1 MHDAVA
7 RMLSRYENRSL
18 DDQMRA
24 LREIIQEVALL
35 GLWRARFF
43 EHGAFYG
50 GTALRILHG
59 LDRFSEDLD
68 FSLLAPAA
76 DFSLQRFSAA
86 LEEEV
91 RAFGFNLRV
100 ESVNKSVESA
110 VQSAFLKANTRN
122 ELLVIETDERLT
134 RNTPPGQVL
143 KIKIEVDTDPPPG
156 FMTTTRF
163 LLQPIPFAV
172 RCYTLPS
179 LFAGKIHALL
189 FRRWNN
195 RVKGRD
201 WYDLVWYAANH
212 PQLNLYHL
220 EQRMRQTGQW
230 SGESRLTKKQFA
242 ELMNS
247 AIDRLDLEQAR
258 QDVSPFVKDQQAL
271 AIWSRDFFRDVA
283 ARISIVEEQE
293 V

>member
-7 RMLSRYENRSL
+7 RMLSKYENRSL
-18 DDQMRA
+18 DDQVRA
-24 LREIIQEVALL
+24 LREIIQEVTLL

-43 EHGAFYG
+43 EHAAFYG
-50 GTALRILHG
+50 GTCLRILHG

-68 FSLLAPAA
+68 FSLLAPAP
-76 DFSLQRFSAA
+76 DFSLHRFSAA

-91 RAFGFNLRV
+91 QAFGFNLRV
-100 ESVNKSVESA
+100 EAVDKAVETA

-122 ELLVIETDERLT
+122 ELMVIETDERLA
-134 RNTPPGQVL
+134 RNIPPGQVL

-156 FMTTTRF
+156 FATTTRF

-179 LFAGKIHALL
+179 LFAGKLHALL

-201 WYDLVWYAANH
+201 WYDLVWYAAHH
-212 PQLNLYHL
+212 PHLNLYHL
-220 EQRMRQTGQW
+220 EQRMRQTGHW
-230 SGESRLTKKQFA
+230 SGSSSLMRKHFD

-247 AIDRLDLEQAR
+247 AIDRLDIGQAR
-258 QDVSPFVKDQQAL
+258 QDVAPFVRDQRVL
-271 AIWSRDFFRDVA
+271 EVWSREFFRDVA
-283 ARISIVEEQE
+283 SRISVVEEQE
-293 V
+293 A

>member
-1 MHDAVA
+1 MHDAIA
-7 RMLSRYENRSL
+7 RMLAKYENKSL
-18 DDQMRA
+18 DDQVKA

-43 EHGAFYG
+43 EHAAFYG

-68 FSLLAPAA
+68 FSLLVPTP

-100 ESVNKSVESA
+100 ESVDKTVATA
-110 VQSAFLKANTRN
+110 VQSAFLKAATRT
-122 ELLVIETDERLT
+122 ELMVIEADERLISAI
-134 RNTPPGQVL
+134 PSGQVL
-143 KIKIEVDTDPPPG
+143 KIRIEVDTDPPPA
-156 FMTTTRF
+156 FATTTRY

-179 LFAGKIHALL
+179 LFAGKLHALL
-189 FRRWNN
+189 CRRWNN

-201 WYDLVWYAANH
+201 WYDLVWYAAHH
-212 PQLNLYHL
+212 PQLNLFHL
-220 EQRMRQTGQW
+220 EQRMRQTGHW
-230 SGESRLTKKQFA
+230 SGTARLSRHDLD
-242 ELMNS
+242 ELLQT
-247 AIDRLDLEQAR
+247 AIDRLEIAQAR
-258 QDVSPFVKDQQAL
+258 QDVAPFVKDQQAL
-271 AIWSRDFFRDVA
+271 ALWSTDFFRDVA
-283 ARISIVEEQE
+283 TRISIVAE
-293 V
+293 